1 MKLGLPDMDHANQPR
16 ANQPLASALA
26 ALSARVRHDLECLD
40 YPARPWVRPH
50 TSPEGH
56 VHDVLIIGGGQS
68 GLACA
73 FALLREKVENI
84 LVIDENPPGQEGP
97 WVTYARMV
105 TLRTPKHLTS
115 VDLGIPSL
123 TFRAWWEAQ
132 YGPEGWKALGK
143 IPRGEWM
150 RYLVWYRKTLGLPV
164 RNETRATLIEPVR
177 RGLFRV
183 RAAGPGAPES
193 GFFLARKVVL
203 ATGIQGGGEWHTPDF
218 IKALPKSRYAH
229 TAEAVDYAALAG
241 RKIGILGGGASAFDN
256 AQYALGA
263 GAAAVDVFIRRAALP
278 RVNPIRIME
287 SAGFLGHFSDLS
299 DAQRYDGIS
308 HFLSFNQPPTNDTFS
323 RAAAYPGFTFHPGE
337 PWLAVRETPAGVE
350 VTTPKGGYV
359 FDFLVLSTGLL
370 TDARLRPELALLAGD
385 IACWRDKYQPPK
397 PNPLVDD
404 HPYLQPDFAFT
415 PRSPAAAARLH
426 GLFNFNYAA
435 LASLGL
441 SASALS
447 GMKFAVPKLTYGIV
461 SQLFTDDAAEILADY
476 KAYAEEEFTG
486 TWP

>member
-1 MKLGLPDMDHANQPR
+1 MSQPR
-16 ANQPLASALA
+16 TQALA
-26 ALSARVRHDLECLD
+26 ELPALALEALSARVRHDLACLD

-68 GLACA
+68 GLATA
-73 FALLREKVENI
+73 FGLMREKVGNI
-84 LVIDENPPGQEGP
+84 LVVDENPAGQEGP

-105 TLRTPKHLTS
+105 TLRTPKHLIS
-115 VDLGIPSL
+115 VDLGLPSL

-132 YGPEGWKALGK
+132 FGAEGWEALGK

-150 RYLVWYRKTLGLPV
+150 RYLIWYRETLGIPM
-164 RNETRATLIEPVR
+164 RNEAKVVLIEPVG

-183 RAAGPGAPES
+183 RVEGNGAPES
-193 GFFLARKVVL
+193 GFFLARKIVL

-229 TAEAVDYAALAG
+229 TAEAVDYAAMRG
-241 RKIGILGGGASAFDN
+241 KKIGILGGGASAFDN
-256 AQYALGA
+256 AQFALGEGVGQA
-263 GAAAVDVFIRRAALP
+263 HVFIRKPELP
-278 RVNPIRIME
+278 RINPIRFME
-287 SAGFLGHFSDLS
+287 NAGFLGHFSDLT
-299 DAQRYDGIS
+299 DAQRYDGID

-323 RAAAYPGFTFHPGE
+323 RAASYEGFAFHPGE
-337 PWLAVRETPAGVE
+337 PWLEVKETPEGVA
-350 VTTPKGGYV
+350 VTTPKATYQ

-370 TDARLRPELALLAGD
+370 TDARLRPELAALAGD
-385 IACWRDKYQPPK
+385 IACWRDKYQAPK
-397 PNPLVDD
+397 PNPLIDD
-404 HPYLQPDFAFT
+404 HPYLNKDFSFT
-415 PRSPAAAARLH
+415 AKTQEGEGRLH

-447 GMKFAVPKLTYGIV
+447 GMKFAAPKLVYGIV
-461 SQLFTDDAAEILADY
+461 SQLFVDDAPEILADY
-476 KAYAEEEFTG
+476 KAYAEEEFSAA
-486 TWP
+486 WPSPQQ